1 MINYSIII
9 PHKNSAELL
18 EYCLATIPVRDDVQV
33 IVVDDNSEQK
43 KVDFAH
49 FPQWAGKNYEYY
61 FTKEGKGAGYARNV
75 GLEHAKGKWVLF
87 VDADDFLLP
96 IIDGIFDECVNSDAD
111 IIYFRPQAVMLED
124 RKSPSKR
131 ADAYNKIIDEYFAT
145 GNEIKLRVNFFS
157 PTCKIVKRD
166 FVEENHIRFDEIKY
180 SNDVLF
186 AVKIGCA
193 AKTIQVS
200 EQSYYMITECDHSL
214 RSNFNQKQG
223 EAEIRGDAFYRAS
236 DIIIKHGY
244 SFNKIEGYYYLQLL
258 LSQNKKL
265 FVKYFRWAKR
275 TMNQSTLG
283 LLQDMY
289 KNNSMKSK
297 LKRIPYALYVLIYN
311 SKQ

>member
-75 GLEHAKGKWVLF
+75 GLEHAKGKWILF

-111 IIYFRPQAVMLED
+111 LIYFRPQAVMLED
-124 RKSPSKR
+124 RETYSTR
-131 ADAYNKIIDEYFAT
+131 ADAYNNIIDEYLAT
-145 GNEIKLRVNFFS
+145 GDETKLRVRFFS
-157 PTCKIVKRD
+157 PTCKIIKREL
-166 FVEENHIRFDEIKY
+166 VEENHIRFDEIKY

-193 AKTIQVS
+193 AKKIQVS
-200 EQSYYMITECDHSL
+200 EQSYYMITECKNSL
-214 RSNFNQKQG
+214 RANFNKKKG
-223 EAEIRGDAFYRAS
+223 EVEIRGDAFFRAS
-236 DIIIKHGY
+236 EIIVQNCY
-244 SFNKIEGYYYLQLL
+244 SFNKQEGYSYLTLL
-258 LSQNKKL
+258 LLQNKKL
-265 FVKYFRWAKR
+265 FAKYFRWTKQIMKR
-275 TMNQSTLG
+275 STLE
-283 LLQDMY
+283 LLYEMF
-289 KNNSMKSK
+289 KANRIKSK
-297 LKRIPYALYVLIYN
+297 IKRISYAIYVLTFN
-311 SKQ
+311 